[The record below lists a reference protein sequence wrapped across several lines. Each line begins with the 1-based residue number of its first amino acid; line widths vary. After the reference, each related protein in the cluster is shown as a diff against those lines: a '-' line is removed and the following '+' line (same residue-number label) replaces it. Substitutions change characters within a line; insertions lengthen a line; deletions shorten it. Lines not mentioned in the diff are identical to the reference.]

1 MTIPWLLFM
10 NENIIFDKITYL
22 VQLIILQLKKV
33 VATLNREVFSKL
45 KNS

>member
-33 VATLNREVFSKL
+33 VAALNHEVFSKL